1 MSADRRPR
9 PMAGKDTS
17 PKGEEFRDGMPFI
30 GGRLWIDLLNTTPLD
45 AAQRPIDLIGTP
57 DGFAAWIAAAGLDL
71 PAKADSEDALRDLRR
86 TLRSEFELLRA
97 GGPVSDATIADI
109 NALLRSVHVSLSLTR
124 SQEGVKVVEMIAA
137 DPVGYVA
144 EDFSRFA
151 CDFEPARL
159 KHCSS
164 PTCSMV
170 FYDAGKNN
178 TRRWCTMSICG
189 NRDKVA
195 RFRSRKAATG

>member
-1 MSADRRPR
+1 
-9 PMAGKDTS
+9 MAGKDTA
-17 PKGEEFRDGMPFI
+17 PKREEFRDGKPFV

-45 AAQRPIDLIGTP
+45 ATQRAIDLIGTP
-57 DGFAAWIAAAGLDL
+57 DGFEAWIAAAGLGL
-71 PAKADSEDALRDLRR
+71 SAGAESEDALRALRR
-86 TLRSEFELLRA
+86 TLRSEFEGLRA
-97 GGPVSDATIADI
+97 GEPVSDATIAHI
-109 NALLRSVHVSLSLTR
+109 NALLRYVHVSLCLTR
-124 SQEGVKVVEMIAA
+124 DQDGVKVVEAIAA
-137 DPVGYVA
+137 DPVGYIA

-178 TRRWCTMSICG
+178 TRRWCTMSLCG

-195 RFRSRKAATG
+195 RFRSRKAAKG

>member
-1 MSADRRPR
+1 
-9 PMAGKDTS
+9 MAGKDTA
-17 PKGEEFRDGMPFI
+17 PKGEEFRDGMPFV

-45 AAQRPIDLIGTP
+45 AAQRTIDLIGTP
-57 DGFAAWIAAAGLDL
+57 DGLAAWIAAAGLEFS
-71 PAKADSEDALRDLRR
+71 ATAESEDALRALRR
-86 TLRSEFELLRA
+86 TLRSEFEVLRA
-97 GGPVSDATIADI
+97 GEPVSDATIAQI
-109 NALLRSVHVSLSLTR
+109 NALLRHVHVSLCLTR
-124 SQEGVKVVEMIAA
+124 SQGGVKVVEVIAA
-137 DPVGYVA
+137 DPAGYVA
-144 EDFSRFA
+144 EDFSRFV

-178 TRRWCTMSICG
+178 TRRWCTMSVCG

-195 RFRSRKAATG
+195 RFRSRKAAKG